1 MHTYIYLIM
10 KFNYKLHRLCGA
22 SYGTPA
28 ATGSTILSSSAKGS
42 NILFTSDGN
51 SVLSPVG
58 NRIQVLDLL
67 YHSCRTLPVEA
78 RSNIRRIALT
88 PHTDRLLLIVDV
100 NSYGMLV
107 NYHRGVILHRFK
119 FKRPVREMKF
129 SPNGALFAVSY
140 GKMVQVWFTPGAR
153 REFAPMVLHRTYT
166 GLAGDVTTLD
176 WSSDSSILLA
186 GGKDC
191 QARVW
196 TVNTVKDYEPWTLIG
211 HKKPLVG
218 VHFEDTQRTLAER
231 DQFFTSGGGG
241 GNTGSSLTGK
251 LVARCY
257 TVSQDGVICTRECRK
272 EAVEESSAVN
282 DGDESGGDLTG
293 LGEEAVDFFS
303 GGDVRVALLSSPKR
317 TGDEDIDQ
325 AHAIV
330 KARWGTTSRHYFNAN
345 SSTQEVVSTS
355 YSSAHSLL
363 VVGFSTGLFGLYE
376 LPSLSNIHTLSL
388 SHSMIG
394 TVSINPSAEWLAFG
408 CPKTQQLLIW
418 EWRSEQYILKQSGHA
433 YGMRCLAYSP
443 DGIVVATGG
452 EDGTVKLWN
461 SQSGFCYVT
470 LPKSHTSAITAVEF
484 ANPTVVLSSSLDGTV
499 RAHDLHRYRN
509 FKTYTSD
516 IPCQFLSM
524 AVDKSGEV
532 VCAGSAEPFR
542 VCVWS
547 VQTGRL
553 TDVLTGHMGPVASLA
568 FHPVRGS
575 LASASWDGTVKVW
588 DLYKSGS
595 TPETFE
601 SGADVV
607 CVAFR
612 PDGNQVCSG
621 TIRGLL
627 RFWNVEDGSL
637 VCEIDGQK
645 DIKGGRKMNDRMT
658 ADNNASSRYF
668 TSITYSADGTC
679 LLAGG
684 NSKYVCIYEISQQI
698 LLKKFQI
705 SFNRSLDGVLDEL
718 HSRNLG
724 DAGPLDDEHDSA
736 DECNYLT
743 PHLPGAKRADDGSRK
758 SRGEVLTMQVAFSP
772 TGREWSTVSGE
783 GLHVYSLDDDMIFD
797 PMALTEAVTPSAVQ
811 ANLRKRKYGMAL
823 LMSLHLNEF
832 ALVKCVVEGTPYE
845 SIATVVRS
853 IGQEHLSQLIQF
865 LSKCMED
872 SPHVEYY
879 LQWCLEL
886 LQTHGLFMEKNR
898 EKYLRSFRALFRV
911 VQSRYVDLKAICD
924 DNKYSLDFLH
934 SQANLLLSGHD

>member
-1 MHTYIYLIM
+1 
-10 KFNYKLHRLCGA
+10 
-22 SYGTPA
+22 
-28 ATGSTILSSSAKGS
+28 
-42 NILFTSDGN
+42 
-51 SVLSPVG
+51 
-58 NRIQVLDLL
+58 
-67 YHSCRTLPVEA
+67 
-78 RSNIRRIALT
+78 
-88 PHTDRLLLIVDV
+88 
-100 NSYGMLV
+100 
-107 NYHRGVILHRFK
+107 
-119 FKRPVREMKF
+119 MKF
-129 SPNGALFAVSY
+129 SPDGSKFAVSF
-140 GKMVQVWFTPGAR
+140 GKFVQVWLTPGVR
-153 REFAPMVLHRTYT
+153 REFAPLVLHRKYT
-166 GLAGDVTTLD
+166 GLVGDVTTLD
-176 WSSDSSILLA
+176 WSSDSSVLLA

-196 TVNTVKDYEPWTLIG
+196 TVDTVKDYEPWTLIG
-211 HKKPLVG
+211 HKKPLIG
-218 VHFEDTQRTLAER
+218 VHFEDRAKTLAER
-231 DQFFTSGGGG
+231 DQFFGGT

-272 EAVEESSAVN
+272 EEEEEGMNNN
-282 DGDESGGDLTG
+282 DDKEEDALAS
-293 LGEEAVDFFS
+293 LGNNAVDFFS
-303 GGDVRVALLSSPKR
+303 GGAGASSSLSAKQSD
-317 TGDEDIDQ
+317 TEGDSDQ

-330 KARWGTTSRHYFNAN
+330 KARWGTTSRHYFNSN
-345 SSTQEVVSTS
+345 SSTQDVVSTS
-355 YSSAHSLL
+355 YSPEHSLL

-376 LPSLSNIHTLSL
+376 LPSVSNIHTLSL
-388 SHSMIG
+388 SHSTIG

-418 EWRSEQYILKQSGHA
+418 EWRSETYILKQSGHA

-470 LPKSHTSAITAVEF
+470 LPKSHTAAITAVEF
-484 ANPTVVLSSSLDGTV
+484 ANPTVVLSASLDGTV

-516 IPCQFLSM
+516 VPCQFLSM

-547 VQTGRL
+547 VQTGKL
-553 TDVLTGHMGPVASLA
+553 TDVLTGHLGPVSDLA

-588 DLYKSGS
+588 DLYKSDS

-612 PDGNQVCSG
+612 PDGNQCCSG

-645 DIKGGRKMNDRMT
+645 DIKGGRKMNDRMA

-718 HSRNLG
+718 NSKNLG
-724 DAGPLDDEHDSA
+724 EGGPLDDEHDSA
-736 DECNYLT
+736 DETDNRT

-758 SRGEVLTMQVAFSP
+758 SRVEVLTMQVAFSP

-797 PMALTEAVTPSAVQ
+797 PMALTEAVTPGAVQ
-811 ANLRKRKYGMAL
+811 SNLRKGKYGMAL

-832 ALVKCVVEGTPYE
+832 ALVKSVIEDTPYE

-886 LQTHGLFMEKNR
+886 LQTHGLVMEKNR
-898 EKYLRSFRALFRV
+898 GKYLRSFRALFRV
-911 VQSRYVDLKAICD
+911 VQSRYVDLKSICD
-924 DNKYSLDFLH
+924 ENKYSLDFLEN
-934 SQANLLLSGHD
+934 QANLLFGGQDEN

>member
-1 MHTYIYLIM
+1 M

-28 ATGSTILSSSAKGS
+28 ATGSSLSSSSKGS
-42 NILFTSDGN
+42 NIVFTSDGN

-67 YHSCRTLPVEA
+67 HHSCRTLPVEA
-78 RSNIRRIALT
+78 RSNIRRIALS
-88 PHTDRLLLIVDV
+88 PNDNRLLIVVDV
-100 NSYGMLV
+100 NSYAMLV

-119 FKRPVREMKF
+119 FKRPVREMRF
-129 SPNGALFAVSY
+129 SPDGGKFAVSY
-140 GKMVQVWFTPGAR
+140 GKFVQVWLTPGIR
-153 REFAPMVLHRTYT
+153 REFAPMVLHRKYT
-166 GLAGDVTTLD
+166 GLVGDVTTLD
-176 WSSDSSILLA
+176 WSSDSSVLLA

-196 TVNTVKDYEPWTLIG
+196 TVDTVKGYEPWTLIG
-211 HKKPLVG
+211 HKKPLIG
-218 VHFEDTQRTLAER
+218 VHFEDMRKTLAER
-231 DQFFTSGGGG
+231 DQFFVGS

-251 LVARCY
+251 LVGRCY

-272 EAVEESSAVN
+272 EEEEASTS
-282 DGDESGGDLTG
+282 DETKIGSEG
-293 LGEEAVDFFS
+293 LGEDAIDFFS
-303 GGDVRVALLSSPKR
+303 GGGEAAAFSTAKQ
-317 TGDEDIDQ
+317 TGEGSIDQ
-325 AHAIV
+325 AHALV
-330 KARWGTTSRHYFNAN
+330 NARWGTTSRHYFNAN
-345 SSTQEVVSTS
+345 SSTQDVVSTS

-388 SHSMIG
+388 SHSTIG

-443 DGIVVATGG
+443 DGIVVCTGG

-470 LPKSHTSAITAVEF
+470 LPKSHTAAITAVEF

-542 VCVWS
+542 ICVWS

-575 LASASWDGTVKVW
+575 LFLAPELMTGMTFQASASWDGTIKVW
-588 DLYKSGS
+588 DLYKSNS

-612 PDGNQVCSG
+612 PDGSQVCSG

-645 DIKGGRKMNDRMT
+645 DIKGGRKMNDRTT

-668 TSITYSADGTC
+668 TSIAYSADGSC

-718 HSRNLG
+718 HSKNLG
-724 DAGPLDDEHDSA
+724 DGGPLDDEHDSA
-736 DECNYLT
+736 DESNNVT

-758 SRGEVLTMQVAFSP
+758 SRVEVLTMQVAFSP

-783 GLHVYSLDDDMIFD
+783 GLHVYSLDEDMIFD

-811 ANLRKRKYGMAL
+811 ANIRKGKYGMAL

-832 ALVKCVVEGTPYE
+832 ALVKSVIEDTPYE
-845 SIATVVRS
+845 SICTVVRS

-898 EKYLRSFRALFRV
+898 GKYLRSFRALFRV

-924 DNKYSLDFLH
+924 DNKYSLDFLN
-934 SQANLLLSGHD
+934 SQANLLLGRQE

>member
-1 MHTYIYLIM
+1 M

-28 ATGSTILSSSAKGS
+28 ATGSSILSSSSKGS
-42 NILFTSDGN
+42 NIVFTSDGN

-67 YHSCRTLPVEA
+67 HHSCRTLPVEA
-78 RSNIRRIALT
+78 RSNIRRIALS
-88 PHTDRLLLIVDV
+88 PGDDRLLIVVDV
-100 NSYGMLV
+100 NHYAMLV

-119 FKRPVREMKF
+119 FKYPVRDIKF
-129 SPNGALFAVSY
+129 SPDGSKFAVSA
-140 GKMVQVWFTPGAR
+140 GKYVQVWFTPGIR
-153 REFAPMVLHRTYT
+153 REFAPMVLHRKYT

-176 WSSDSSILLA
+176 WSSDSSLLIA

-191 QARVW
+191 MARVW
-196 TVNTVKDYEPWTLIG
+196 TVDTVKDYKPWMMVG

-218 VHFEDTQRTLAER
+218 VHFEDCDRINDR
-231 DQFFTSGGGG
+231 NQFFAGA
-241 GNTGSSLTGK
+241 GNTGSTLTGK

-257 TVSQDGVICTRECRK
+257 TISEDGVIVTRECRK
-272 EAVEESSAVN
+272 EEDVQVN
-282 DGDESGGDLTG
+282 SEDADNEQSNG
-293 LGEEAVDFFS
+293 LEIFGNDAVDFFS
-303 GGDVRVALLSSPKR
+303 GGGAKSTTEQLNKANS
-317 TGDEDIDQ
+317 TNQ

-330 KARWGTTSRHYFNAN
+330 NARWGNTSRHYFSTN
-345 SSTQEVVSTS
+345 SSMNTVVSTS

-363 VVGFSTGLFGLYE
+363 VVGFSTGRFGLYE
-376 LPSLSNIHTLSL
+376 LPSMSNIHTLSL
-388 SHSMIG
+388 SHSTIG

-418 EWRSEQYILKQSGHA
+418 EWRSESYILKQSGHA

-461 SQSGFCYVT
+461 SHSGFCYVT
-470 LPKSHTSAITAVEF
+470 LPKTHTAAVTAVEF
-484 ANPTVVLSSSLDGTV
+484 ANSTVVLSASLDGTV

-516 IPCQFLSM
+516 LPCQFLSM
-524 AVDKSGEV
+524 AVDKSGEI

-547 VQTGRL
+547 VQTGKL
-553 TDVLTGHMGPVASLA
+553 TDVLTGHLGPISGLA
-568 FHPVRGS
+568 FHPIRGT

-588 DLYKSGS
+588 DLYKSDGGS
-595 TPETFE
+595 APETFE
-601 SGADVV
+601 NGADVV

-612 PDGNQVCSG
+612 PDGNQICSG
-621 TIRGLL
+621 NIRGLL
-627 RFWNVEDGSL
+627 RFWNVDDGRL
-637 VCEIDGQK
+637 ICEIDGQK
-645 DIKGGRKMNDRMT
+645 DIKGGRKINDRMT
-658 ADNNASSRYF
+658 SDNNAASRYF
-668 TSITYSADGTC
+668 TSVVYSADGTC

-718 HSRNLG
+718 HSKNLG
-724 DAGPLDDEHDSA
+724 AGGPIDDEHDSA
-736 DECNYLT
+736 DDEVNFA

-758 SRGEVLTMQVAFSP
+758 SRVEVLTMQVAFSP

-797 PMALTEAVTPSAVQ
+797 PIALTEAVTPSAVQ
-811 ANLRKRKYGMAL
+811 VNLKNRKYGMAL
-823 LMSLHLNEF
+823 SMSLHLNEF
-832 ALVKCVVEGTPYE
+832 ALVKTVIEDTPYE
-845 SIATVVRS
+845 SISTVVRS
-853 IGQEHLSQLIQF
+853 VGQAHLNQLIQF

-872 SPHVEYY
+872 SPHIEFY

-886 LQTHGLFMEKNR
+886 LQAHGLFMEKNR
-898 EKYLRSFRALFRV
+898 GKFLRSFRSLFRV
-911 VQSRYVDLKAICD
+911 VQSRYADVKSICD
-924 DNKYSLDFLH
+924 DNKYSLEFLEN
-934 SQANLLLSGHD
+934 QANLLFG